1 MNTSSIITK
10 LKETKLFQKLS
21 GLHPFRKLAET
32 ERFQKLSQTAAGK
45 FLTDYPLMVSV
56 IAASVVLGIIF
67 AVQKY
72 TPAPEVTD
80 TPPAVTTTLP
90 AQTTTTAPLH
100 AEIPSSEATTEKT
113 MTETRPPQ
121 AEFER
126 VEDSYFNDALFIGN
140 SRTVGLSLFGSMPEQ
155 TTFYAT
161 VGMNIYDL
169 LDSTAQIPPE
179 EGPEMSFSSLMNGQ
193 KFGKIYIMLGINDLG
208 TGTSES
214 FAEYYK
220 SVLDQIHQMQPEAII
235 YIQSIINVDAARDAQ
250 GDSINNANINEKNA
264 LLAELANDDYIHY
277 LNVNEVLVDENGA
290 LNADY
295 TSDGI
300 HLGGGS
306 LSIWED
312 YLRSHAVVKES

>member
-1 MNTSSIITK
+1 MNTSSILSK
-10 LKETKLFQKLS
+10 LKEMKV
-21 GLHPFRKLAET
+21 
-32 ERFQKLSQTAAGK
+32 SQILMT
-45 FLTDYPLMVSV
+45 YPLLISV
-56 IAASVVLGIIF
+56 LAASVVLCIVF
-67 AVQKY
+67 AVQKHAPK
-72 TPAPEVTD
+72 TEPAD
-80 TPPAVTTTLP
+80 IIPAVTTTIP
-90 AQTTTTAPLH
+90 TQTTTVPMNAGMRPGTD
-100 AEIPSSEATTEKT
+100 SSGQTPASGQNAAATTT
-113 MTETRPPQ
+113 TETVPAAPQ
-121 AEFER
+121 FEP
-126 VEDSYFNDALFIGN
+126 VEDTYFHDALFIGN
-140 SRTVGLSLFGSMPEQ
+140 SRTVGLSMFGSMPEE

-169 LDSTAQIPPE
+169 MDSTAQIPPE

-193 KFGKIYIMLGINDLG
+193 RFGKIYIMLGINDLG

-220 SVLDQIHQMQPEAII
+220 SVLDQIHQMQPEATI

-264 LLAELANDDYIHY
+264 LLAGLANDDYIFY

-312 YLRSHAVVKES
+312 YLRSHAIVKE